1 MAMTKFQWL
10 VLGCLSGG
18 CLLGLPVAA
27 NAQCVVADVSIQAA
41 IDGSEAPAEQVNDV
55 AVEASDQCQGNT
67 SVHVNRQ
74 VHVGGTGNVRQ
85 VRQSRHRIESH
96 STPNQ
101 RRRQGPTVVIPV
113 EVQADVDNPA
123 DRLEW

>member
-1 MAMTKFQWL
+1 MTKVQWL

-18 CLLGLPVAA
+18 CLLSLSIAA

-41 IDGSEAPAEQVNDV
+41 IDGSAAPAEQVNDV
-55 AVEASDQCQGNT
+55 AINVPEQCQGNT

-74 VHVGGTGNVRQ
+74 VHVGGTDTVRQ
-85 VRQSRHRIESH
+85 VRQSRHRIRSG
-96 STPNQ
+96 SPQ
-101 RRRQGPTVVIPV
+101 PRRGQEGATVIVPV

-123 DRLEW
+123 DRLQW